1 MSGRRT
7 RHTPGYICYP
17 MKCPACNAEAG
28 GKFCSNCGA
37 ALGGATCRVCS
48 APLTPGAR
56 FCHLCGTALGAR
68 HGGRAN
74 AVPWIIAAVTV
85 AVLVV
90 VLVARTGTPSASAVG
105 QGAGGGGSSPT
116 VPPTGGMATTDISS
130 MTPRERADR
139 LFDRIMR
146 AVSRGDSGEV
156 RFFTPMALQAYG
168 LLGALDPDARYH
180 VALIQA
186 EAGDLAAVAAQA
198 DSLEAAAPRHLFVSM
213 LRAELAERRGNR
225 PELQRWYRRFLDLYD
240 AEVATGTQE
249 YRDHQNALDAFRQQ
263 ARAALGTGGP

>member
-1 MSGRRT
+1 MT
-7 RHTPGYICYP
+7 
-17 MKCPACNAEAG
+17 CPTCNAEAS

-37 ALGGATCRVCS
+37 ALSGATCRVCS

-68 HGGRAN
+68 AARAGTN
-74 AVPWIIAAVTV
+74 TVPWIIAAVTA

-90 VLVARTGTPSASAVG
+90 VLVARMGGPSPPVAG
-105 QGAGGGGSSPT
+105 QGAVGGASPSIA
-116 VPPTGGMATTDISS
+116 PGAGGMATTDISS

-156 RFFTPMALQAYG
+156 RFFTPMALQAYA
-168 LLGALDPDARYH
+168 LLGPLDADTRYH

-213 LRAELAERRGNR
+213 LRADVAQQRGNPAEVR
-225 PELQRWYRRFLDLYD
+225 RWHRRFLDLYD
-240 AEVATGTQE
+240 AEVATAKQE
-249 YRDHQNALDAFRQQ
+249 YRDHQTALDAFRQQ
-263 ARAALGTGGP
+263 ALAASGSSR

>member
-1 MSGRRT
+1 
-7 RHTPGYICYP
+7 
-17 MKCPACNAEAG
+17 MKCPTCHAEAG

-37 ALGGATCRVCS
+37 ALSGATCRVCS

-56 FCHLCGTALGAR
+56 FCHLCGSALGAR
-68 HGGRAN
+68 AAGARTN
-74 AVPWIIAAVTV
+74 TVPWIIAAVTA

-90 VLVARTGTPSASAVG
+90 VLVARAGGPGGPNAPPIAPLTTG
-105 QGAGGGGSSPT
+105 GAGA
-116 VPPTGGMATTDISS
+116 GMATTDLSS

-156 RFFTPMALQAYG
+156 RFFTPMALQAYA
-168 LLGALDPDARYH
+168 LLGQLDPDARYH

-186 EAGDLAAVAAQA
+186 EADDLAAVAAQA
-198 DSLEAAAPRHLFVSM
+198 DSLEAASPRHLFVSM
-213 LRAELAERRGNR
+213 LRAEVAERRGSPAEVR
-225 PELQRWYRRFLDLYD
+225 RWHRRFLDLYD
-240 AEVATGTQE
+240 AEVATGRQE

-263 ARAALGTGGP
+263 AQGTPGSSR

>member
-1 MSGRRT
+1 
-7 RHTPGYICYP
+7 
-17 MKCPACNAEAG
+17 MKCPTCNAEAG

-90 VLVARTGTPSASAVG
+90 VLVARTGGP
-105 QGAGGGGSSPT
+105 SSPSDA
-116 VPPTGGMATTDISS
+116 PPIAPLAPPGGMATTDISS

-168 LLGALDPDARYH
+168 LLGGLDPDARYH

-198 DSLEAAAPRHLFVSM
+198 DSLEAGAPRHLFVSM

-240 AEVATGTQE
+240 AEVATGKQE
-249 YRDHQNALDAFRQQ
+249 YRDHQTALDAFRQQ
-263 ARAALGTGGP
+263 ASAALGTGGP